1 MTDSH
6 IKQMNKTDSHIKQMN
21 KTDSPIKQ
29 HEYDRFSYKT
39 NE

>member
-1 MTDSH
+1 M
-6 IKQMNKTDSHIKQMN
+6 TDSHIKQMN

>member
-6 IKQMNKTDSHIKQMN
+6 IKQMNETDSHIKQ
-21 KTDSPIKQ
+21 
-29 HEYDRFSYKT
+29 HEHDGFSYKT